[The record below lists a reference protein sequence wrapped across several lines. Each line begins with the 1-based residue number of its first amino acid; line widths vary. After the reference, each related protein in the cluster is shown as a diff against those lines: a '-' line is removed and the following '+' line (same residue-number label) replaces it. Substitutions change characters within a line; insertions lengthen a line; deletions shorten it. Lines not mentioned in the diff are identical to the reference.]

1 MARIH
6 FIVKE
11 TAKMRYQDQARR
23 EGKSLGEWF
32 REAAEEK
39 LASSR
44 PRSCSQSRSFVN
56 SPQSAMRCIRRV
68 NGRPDWEE
76 IKRILVETRYPN
88 LERLDSLYPAFDP
101 QEHMIF
107 VETRTS
113 SSYFVGH
120 DHPHRDEARAF
131 SWTGASGA

>member
-39 LASSR
+39 LASAR
-44 PRSCSQSRSFVN
+44 PRLFTVEELREFAAKCD
-56 SPQSAMRCIRRV
+56 AMHPPGAREM
-68 NGRPDWEE
+68 DWEE
-76 IKRILVETRYPN
+76 MKQIIMDSKIAG
-88 LERLDSLYPAFDP
+88 LDD
-101 QEHMIF
+101 I
-107 VETRTS
+107 
-113 SSYFVGH
+113 
-120 DHPHRDEARAF
+120 
-131 SWTGASGA
+131 